1 MRGLLA
7 PSAPVV
13 ALVVMLIALPGSLSA
28 QASPQ
33 TSTIPSE
40 EAEDFLGQWS
50 LGISGAQ
57 GEQISLSIDIRD
69 EDGRVAAEVAADGMS
84 GSEPVAHISRDGER
98 LVLAFLPVIQ
108 GQPIPVRIDL
118 RPAGEDLNAD
128 VTAADGMFMASGTAT
143 RE

>member
-1 MRGLLA
+1 MRGLLV

-13 ALVVMLIALPGSLSA
+13 ALAAMLIALPGGLSA

-40 EAEDFLGQWS
+40 EAEEFLGHWS
-50 LGISGAQ
+50 LGISGGQ
-57 GEQISLSIDIRD
+57 GEQITLSIDIRD
-69 EDGRVAAEVAADGMS
+69 EGGRVAAEVAADGMS
-84 GSEPVAHISRDGER
+84 GTEPVAHISRDGDR

-118 RPAGEDLNAD
+118 RPAGENLSAD